1 MVKALRSM
9 GKSDPQNNAS
19 FYSGDSTVYGQ

>member
-19 FYSGDSTVYGQ
+19 FYSVDSTVYGH